1 MTDES
6 LMPWGAHKGKQMADV
21 PPAYLL
27 WLYENQ
33 KCSGEVK
40 QYIRENLDVIKGQIA
55 YEQKKGK
62 RN

>member
-6 LMPWGAHKGKQMADV
+6 IMPYGIHKGKKMADV
-21 PPAYLL
+21 PASYLL

-40 QYIRENLDVIKGQIA
+40 AYIRENLDVIKGQIA
-55 YEQKKGK
+55 YDKKKGN
-62 RN
+62 RP